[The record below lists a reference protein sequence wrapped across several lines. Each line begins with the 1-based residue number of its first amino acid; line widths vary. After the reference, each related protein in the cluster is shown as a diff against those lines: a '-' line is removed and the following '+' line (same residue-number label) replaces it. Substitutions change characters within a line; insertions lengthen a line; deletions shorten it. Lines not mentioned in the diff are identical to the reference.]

1 MIAYIFWHWPAPG
14 AARYEERVA
23 AFQAALAAAPP
34 AGFRQGFTFRHAAAP
49 WLSGPGYLDWY
60 AVDGFAALE
69 TLNEAAVTASRKAP
83 HDAAAALAQGGAGGV
98 YRLRSGPADL
108 R

>member
-49 WLSGPGYLDWY
+49 WLPGPGYLSATGNRAHHRRSEANFHQMISKPNHSDVT
-60 AVDGFAALE
+60 VDKP
-69 TLNEAAVTASRKAP
+69 TLGRSHLISVKA
-83 HDAAAALAQGGAGGV
+83 
-98 YRLRSGPADL
+98 
-108 R
+108 